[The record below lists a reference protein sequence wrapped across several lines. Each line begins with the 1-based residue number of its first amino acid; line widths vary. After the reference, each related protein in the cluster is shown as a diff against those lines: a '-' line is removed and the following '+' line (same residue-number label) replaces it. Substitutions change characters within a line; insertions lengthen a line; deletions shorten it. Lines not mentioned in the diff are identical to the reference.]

1 MNTPTTDQK
10 QIRRPVSYGG
20 HEQRVIDMEKE
31 LMNHFGYN
39 FSQLH
44 KTLVREK
51 YYQLRAL

>member
-1 MNTPTTDQK
+1 MSITLKDKYNF
-10 QIRRPVSYGG
+10 RRPVSYGG
-20 HEQRVIDMEKE
+20 HEQKVLDMEKD
-31 LMNHFGYN
+31 LMNHYGYN